1 MRKKTLVITGVA
13 AAAVVLGGTTMAAA
27 SGTLGTDDQ
36 PLGGTELQRASDA
49 ALAKTGGGTVT
60 KAEAENEGATAYEV
74 DVRLPD
80 GSRVEVNLDSSFQ
93 VAGVEGPERGDDDD
107 NAPALNSTD
116 WDRAAS
122 AALARVG
129 QGRVSEVERENEGAT
144 AYEVEVRLDNGSEV
158 EVRVGADFQ
167 VVGQDAPGF
176 DDD

>member
-1 MRKKTLVITGVA
+1 MRKKSLVITGVA
-13 AAAVVLGGTTMAAA
+13 AAAVVLGGATVAAA
-27 SGTLGTDDQ
+27 SGTLGADDQ

-60 KAEAENEGATAYEV
+60 KAEVENEGAAAYEV

-80 GSRVEVNLDSSFQ
+80 GSTVEVNLDSSFQ
-93 VAGVEGPERGDDDD
+93 VAGVEGPERDDDD
-107 NAPALNSTD
+107 NAPALNSAD

-129 QGRVSEVERENEGAT
+129 QGRVSEVERENEGGA

-167 VVGQDAPGF
+167 VVGQDAPEF

>member
-13 AAAVVLGGTTMAAA
+13 AAAVVLGGATVAAA
-27 SGTLGTDDQ
+27 SGTLSADDQ

-49 ALAKTGGGTVT
+49 ALARTGGGTVT
-60 KAEAENEGATAYEV
+60 KAEAENEGAAAYEV

-93 VAGVEGPERGDDDD
+93 VAGVEGPERDDDD
-107 NAPALNSTD
+107 NAPALNSAD

-122 AALARVG
+122 AALATVG
-129 QGRVSEVERENEGAT
+129 QGRVSEVERENEGAA

-158 EVRVGADFQ
+158 EVQVGADFQ
-167 VVGQDAPGF
+167 VVGQEAPEF